1 MKYIS
6 FVFFKEYYYF
16 IAYWVI
22 SLICSLINHYFQN
35 QIKNDENANKKEYNI
50 IYLFCFIL
58 GDLLGGFLVL
68 YTHFSSKPEKEE
80 KKKENKPKA
89 KNNLQY
95 KLIYNDL
102 SVKKYKNRLILT
114 ISILHFIGLASDLIF
129 YIIFVEKTLAIE
141 EIEWLISIELLARI
155 IFCKFIL
162 KIKFFKH
169 HIFSIIISMTGF
181 LFMGIT
187 GLNKI
192 SKKTSIEKKGF
203 YIFFNIITEIVFSLE
218 DVLCKILLIEKFL
231 LPHVLMFL
239 RGGIN
244 LIIFMVLIPIF
255 QGTGLISL
263 KNYYDFFTRSNKTL
277 YIFLKILLIIFAF
290 CKGFITME
298 VIYIFNPQYVAFLN
312 IIFSLYEFIKYM
324 IYPEDGERYLL
335 PDIFDIFFLIII
347 IIGTLI
353 FNEMIIIKAFGFDE
367 ETKQGLLEKEKV
379 EEKAERNETI
389 SSSNEYDLQESI
401 NNENQDNID
410 DNVNNSESS
419 F

>member
-16 IAYWVI
+16 IAYWII

-80 KKKENKPKA
+80 NKKDKPKN
-89 KNNLQY
+89 NNLQY

-129 YIIFVEKTLAIE
+129 YLIFVEKTLAIE

-203 YIFFNIITEIVFSLE
+203 YILFNIITEIIFSLE

-231 LPHVLMFL
+231 LPHVLMFW
-239 RGGIN
+239 R
-244 LIIFMVLIPIF
+244 
-255 QGTGLISL
+255 GLICLGLLLILITILILTDKVNQFKYFIFL
-263 KNYYDFFTRSNKTL
+263 KKYY
-277 YIFLKILLIIFAF
+277 LKILL
-290 CKGFITME
+290 KTFIN
-298 VIYIFNPQYVAFLN
+298 YIF
-312 IIFSLYEFIKYM
+312 
-324 IYPEDGERYLL
+324 
-335 PDIFDIFFLIII
+335 FF
-347 IIGTLI
+347 
-353 FNEMIIIKAFGFDE
+353 
-367 ETKQGLLEKEKV
+367 
-379 EEKAERNETI
+379 
-389 SSSNEYDLQESI
+389 
-401 NNENQDNID
+401 
-410 DNVNNSESS
+410 
-419 F
+419 